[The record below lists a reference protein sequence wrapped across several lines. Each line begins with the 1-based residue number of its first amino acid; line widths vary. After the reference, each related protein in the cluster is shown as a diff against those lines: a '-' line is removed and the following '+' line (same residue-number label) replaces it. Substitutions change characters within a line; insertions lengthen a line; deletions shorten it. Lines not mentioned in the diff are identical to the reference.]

1 MHKKADHCVHLHAF
15 VTDLLLIAP
24 MMLGFHYY
32 SLLKHILVFN
42 FFFFFLYM
50 PYLILTTHFLIEMRI
65 KEDFCNPA
73 QGTNAIQFFLS
84 QIDVELNQYLYLIS
98 NKI

>member
-42 FFFFFLYM
+42 FFFFFSLY
-50 PYLILTTHFLIEMRI
+50 
-65 KEDFCNPA
+65 A
-73 QGTNAIQFFLS
+73 LS
-84 QIDVELNQYLYLIS
+84 DINHTFPD
-98 NKI
+98 